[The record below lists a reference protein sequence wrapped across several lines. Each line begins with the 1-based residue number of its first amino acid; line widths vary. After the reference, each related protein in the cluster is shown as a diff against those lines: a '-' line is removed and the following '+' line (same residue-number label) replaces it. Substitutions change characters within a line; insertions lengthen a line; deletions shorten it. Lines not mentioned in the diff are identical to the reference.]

1 MLCGRLRLPIV
12 LTSVCL
18 LGLLNNLSD
27 FCRLQVQCASCKL
40 SIDDGCPPLFNGMM
54 WSITGLSGSGALSVT
69 STGLP
74 QIPQVFCVFSIIFR
88 FFSYATRCGP
98 DLSARRPIAINS
110 FSTAKKTPRGC
121 LKQNDERNALPS
133 LYIDCCVSSH
143 LQIVSRVYNLLC
155 YYYNPSKPILE

>member
-18 LGLLNNLSD
+18 FGALNNLSD

-40 SIDDGCPPLFNGMM
+40 SMEDGWPPLFNGMM
-54 WSITGLSGSGALSVT
+54 WSITGLNGSGALSVT

-74 QIPQVFCVFSIIFR
+74 QIPQVFCVFKIIFR

-98 DLSARRPIAINS
+98 DLSALKLIVINS
-110 FSTAKKTPRGC
+110 FTFIQRLLQESNLYDVTYPEY
-121 LKQNDERNALPS
+121 NHRN
-133 LYIDCCVSSH
+133 H
-143 LQIVSRVYNLLC
+143 
-155 YYYNPSKPILE
+155 